1 MQSITAYHAMQ
12 ISITDQPAGA
22 PCSPGVQAVPGE
34 SPARARLAALALGS
48 PLAEGRRPAGP
59 LLMVGETDAW
69 LEMDGTEVRVAFDSA
84 SMRHRRRGGQNE
96 LLGRAVGVKAE
107 RKPLIWDAT
116 AGLGRD
122 AFVLADL
129 GCHVTLNERIPVL
142 AWLLSEAVNAA
153 SVSAYQQVREAAV
166 RMTVMTGDSRQTAV
180 PPEAVLYLDPMF
192 PERKKTAAVKK
203 DAVMRQRLAGTIED
217 VDQLW
222 SWAWAQPVER
232 IVVKRPLRA
241 PLLGSQRPSHTLSG
255 KSVRFDV
262 FVRPRHVDPAVGT
275 EV

>member
-12 ISITDQPAGA
+12 ISMTDQHAGA
-22 PCSPGVQAVPGE
+22 PCSPRVQAVPGE

-203 DAVMRQRLAGTIED
+203 DAVMLQRLAGTIDD

-241 PLLGSQRPSHTLSG
+241 PLLGSQRPSHTLAG

-262 FVRPRHVDPAVGT
+262 FVRPRHVDPADGA

>member
-1 MQSITAYHAMQ
+1 MQ

-59 LLMVGETDAW
+59 LLIVGETDAW

-166 RMTVMTGDSRQTAV
+166 RMTVITGDSRQTAV

-203 DAVMRQRLAGTIED
+203 DAVMLQRLAGTTD
-217 VDQLW
+217 DADQLW
-222 SWAWAQPVER
+222 AWAWAQPVKR
-232 IVVKRPLRA
+232 IVLKRPLRA
-241 PLLGSQRPSHTLSG
+241 PLLGPQRPSHTLSG

-262 FVRPRHVDPAVGT
+262 FVRQRHVDPVDGA